1 MPLPSLRAAA
11 TAVAVSVLTLTACGT
26 PAGDVSVLQSNTRA
40 VVPGSTYAWAP
51 FDPAVRTAAD
61 PRVAND
67 IIQQRITSAFDAA
80 MQARGFRL
88 VSDPRQATLLTSYHV
103 GLENRTE
110 VRADN
115 FGAPM
120 GAACGFRGCI
130 GGWGWYGAPTLNVDT
145 INYTHGTVIF
155 DIVDRASGELAWRAM
170 SQQRVDSG
178 DADQA
183 RLNAIANDMLRSLP
197 SSTPPAG

>member
-1 MPLPSLRAAA
+1 MSIFLRSAMFTAALAGLLVLP
-11 TAVAVSVLTLTACGT
+11 ACGT

-51 FDPAVRTAAD
+51 FDPNVRGAAD

-67 IIQQRITSAFDAA
+67 ILQQRITSAFDAA
-80 MQARGFRL
+80 MAARGFRL
-88 VSDPRQATLLTSYHV
+88 VPDARQATLVTSYYV

-110 VRADN
+110 VRTDN
-115 FGAPM
+115 FGPPR
-120 GAACGFRGCI
+120 GACGFRGCM
-130 GGWGWYGAPTLNVDT
+130 GGWGWYGTPTLNVDT

-155 DIVDRASGELAWRAM
+155 DIVDRASGELAWRST
-170 SQQRVDSG
+170 SQQRVDSS

-183 RLNAIANDMLRSLP
+183 RLNAIADDMLRTLP
-197 SSTPPAG
+197 RNTPTR

>member
-1 MPLPSLRAAA
+1 MPHSALRTAAA
-11 TAVAVSVLTLTACGT
+11 AVALSLLSLAACGT

-40 VVPGSTYAWAP
+40 VVPGSTYAWKP
-51 FDPAVRTAAD
+51 FDPAIKGAAD

-88 VSDPRQATLLTSYHV
+88 VSDPRQATLLTSYHI

-130 GGWGWYGAPTLNVDT
+130 GGWGWYGAPTTNVST

-155 DIVDRASGELAWRAM
+155 DIVDSASGELAWRSM

-183 RLNAIANDMLRSLP
+183 RLNAIADDMLRSLP
-197 SSTPPAG
+197 RNTPTN

>member
-1 MPLPSLRAAA
+1 MTFPSVRTAA
-11 TAVAVSVLTLTACGT
+11 TVVAVSLLSLTACGT
-26 PAGDVSVLQSNTRA
+26 PAGDVSVLQSSTQS
-40 VVPGSTYAWAP
+40 VIPGSTYAWAP
-51 FDPAVRTAAD
+51 FDPTVRSSAD

-80 MQARGFRL
+80 MVARGFQR
-88 VSDPRQATLLTSYHV
+88 VSDPQQATLLVSYHI
-103 GLENRTE
+103 GLQDRTE

-115 FGAPM
+115 FGGPPM
-120 GAACGFRGCI
+120 GACGFRGCM

-155 DIVDRASGELAWRAM
+155 DIVDRASGELAWRST

-183 RLNAIANDMLRSLP
+183 RLNAIADDMLRSLP
-197 SSTPPAG
+197 RNTPAS

>member
-1 MPLPSLRAAA
+1 MSYSTVRAAA
-11 TAVAVSVLTLTACGT
+11 AAVAVSLLTLTACGT
-26 PAGDVSVLQSNTRA
+26 PAGDVSVLQSSTRA

-51 FDPAVRTAAD
+51 FDPSVRSAAD
-61 PRVAND
+61 VRVAND

-120 GAACGFRGCI
+120 GACGFRGCM

-155 DIVDRASGELAWRAM
+155 DIVDRASGELAWRSM

-183 RLNAIANDMLRSLP
+183 RLNAIADDMLRSLP
-197 SSTPPAG
+197 RNTPTN